1 MTEEY
6 TVHFNT
12 EPHLTLD
19 FAAAEPEQVEVTP
32 TTRPLTYAY
41 SATEVDGQL
50 VFGPYTEPYAEEG
63 ELRLYGRDGLY
74 TVINWTPGDVIIGV
88 PNPDYWRSYINLN
101 TATNLLGQFKN
112 GSNVFVPEGIT
123 FAATTNGTYMFASAT
138 NVSLPSTATFDS
150 VTNASYMFDSAKN
163 VSGFAATLGKATNF
177 TNFAYKA
184 ADIDLT
190 SLNPENGTNFS
201 HAFCRATRVSV
212 DPVKILNNGKVINL
226 AAAFAWNS
234 YIEWPDELEINLPA
248 CTDLSAFISS
258 STTGT
263 PNSSPKH
270 LVINAPNVTTIS
282 TNADGAGREGCAIN
296 TRLITLEAH
305 MPKLVDWIYAFEYNT
320 NLVSFKGTATAMTTG
335 TQTFQNNKKMSR
347 FDCDLPALS
356 TASAMFNGCVLD
368 AYSVKK
374 IATGIKTWTSG
385 SHPIT
390 IGIAKPLQNDPD
402 VLADIAAIRAKGWTV
417 TVQYNALS

>member
-6 TVHFNT
+6 TIHFNT

-19 FAAAEPEQVEVTP
+19 FVAAEPEQVEVTP
-32 TTRPLTYAY
+32 TVRPLTYTY

-63 ELRLYGRDGLY
+63 ELRLYGKDGLY
-74 TVINWTPGDVIIGV
+74 TVIEWTAGDVIIGV
-88 PNPDYWRSYINLN
+88 PNPDDWRPYINLN
-101 TATNLLGQFKN
+101 TTTNLEGQFKN
-112 GSNVFVPEGIT
+112 APNAFVPEGIT
-123 FAATTNGTYMFASAT
+123 FGAATNGSYMFNNAK
-138 NVSLPSTATFDS
+138 NVSLPTTVTFAS
-150 VTNASYMFDSAKN
+150 LTNASYMFQSASKVN
-163 VSGFAATLGKATNF
+163 GFASTLDRATNF
-177 TNFAYKA
+177 SYFAHRA
-184 ADIDLT
+184 SDINLM
-190 SLNPENGTNFS
+190 SLNPANGTNFS

-212 DPVKILNNGKVINL
+212 DPAKIVNNGKVTNL
-226 AAAFAWNS
+226 ASAFAFNV
-234 YIEWPDELEINLPA
+234 YTEWLDELEINLPV
-248 CTDLSAFISS
+248 CTDLSSFM
-258 STTGT
+258 STYTTST
-263 PNSSPKH
+263 PHPSPKH

-282 TNADGAGREGCAIN
+282 TSADGEGRYGCAIN
-296 TRLITLEAH
+296 TRMETLEAH
-305 MPKLVDWIYAFEYNT
+305 MPRLADWIYGFEYNT

-335 TQTFQNNKKMSR
+335 TYTFQGNQKMSR

-402 VLADIAAIRAKGWTV
+402 VLADIQAIRDKGWAV